1 MLNKIYLILGI
12 LAVCSSCSSLKK
24 GEEPTREVSATEEV
38 KKVSGDDLASATAQM
53 DALTDK
59 ALKSSEESKKFLAT
73 DLYICL
79 LYTSPSPRD
88 RQKSRMPS
96 SA

>member
-1 MLNKIYLILGI
+1 MGRIGFLREYMNEPLVEGCLFS
-12 LAVCSSCSSLKK
+12 AK
-24 GEEPTREVSATEEV
+24 GLRFGNFVLDP
-38 KKVSGDDLASATAQM
+38 KN
-53 DALTDK
+53 
-59 ALKSSEESKKFLAT
+59 
-73 DLYICL
+73 CL

>member
-1 MLNKIYLILGI
+1 MQVSKFKNLPKIELHLHLDCSLSYDVVKKIDPTVDLNHYKSSFQAGE
-12 LAVCSSCSSLKK
+12 SCSSLK
-24 GEEPTREVSATEEV
+24 
-38 KKVSGDDLASATAQM
+38 DY
-53 DALTDK
+53 
-59 ALKSSEESKKFLAT
+59 F
-73 DLYICL
+73 CL

>member
-1 MLNKIYLILGI
+1 MNSEHNKYLKEMPPAHHSQTLYQTTIRN
-12 LAVCSSCSSLKK
+12 V
-24 GEEPTREVSATEEV
+24 
-38 KKVSGDDLASATAQM
+38 
-53 DALTDK
+53 AL
-59 ALKSSEESKKFLAT
+59 FLS
-73 DLYICL
+73 CL